1 MSRIKLTRSKSMD
14 SVANLTCDGPLITHQ
29 PSSLSLNDVDELEM
43 QCLAETQSE
52 RNLNESEDNFDYEE
66 PEAVIVEV
74 EDFVEETAAPLE
86 LEPVHEDNHH
96 TPIYQT
102 QMLKLW

>member
-1 MSRIKLTRSKSMD
+1 MPRIKLTRSKSMD
-14 SVANLTCDGPLITHQ
+14 SVANLTCGGPLITHQ

-43 QCLAETQSE
+43 QCLAETQSD
-52 RNLNESEDNFDYEE
+52 RNLNESEDYEE

-86 LEPVHEDNHH
+86 LGAAHEDNHH
-96 TPIYQT
+96 TPVYQT
-102 QMLKLW
+102 QILKLW